1 MNSAEIKELPDGEVV
16 YVHGAVVSLL
26 ARFLD
31 ATVPWVWI
39 LGHRPNP
46 FVQWWQTTV
55 PLSMTGTDF
64 TGLVRHLS
72 FDLQMPTQDFI
83 LRAADFDDH
92 GLVLIQ
98 SHKPMPDTLS
108 LDSIPDSHQNAVLM
122 QNGATLRMYLPHAIE
137 TAQVVSF
144 AKGYLAKVIRT

>member
-1 MNSAEIKELPDGEVV
+1 
-16 YVHGAVVSLL
+16 
-26 ARFLD
+26 
-31 ATVPWVWI
+31 
-39 LGHRPNP
+39 
-46 FVQWWQTTV
+46 
-55 PLSMTGTDF
+55 MTGTDF